1 MLEQIFGRF
10 RGEISSIK
18 AQKRSLIACCVLAFF
33 VAAVLGGALLSLQGC
48 SKKGAKQT
56 RIVIW
61 EQKDPEEQALMQKHI
76 DVFMAQHPWIK
87 VTTVHFETDQL
98 HSQFQTAALAGGGP
112 QIVYGPSD
120 KIGPYSVMKL
130 IKPLESIFGPSF
142 FAAFDEHSVPKLGGH
157 IYAVPDQV
165 GNHLMLL
172 YNKRLVSNAPTDTE
186 EWIAMCRKE
195 TKDFNGDGL
204 PDRYGL
210 VFNFME
216 PFWLVPFLG
225 GYGGWV
231 MDANNNPTLDTE
243 AMVKALKFLA
253 ALRNRWH
260 VIPKESNYELSDT
273 IFKQGHAAFLI
284 NGPWSVRAYIKA
296 GIELGVTSIPK
307 IKETGLYPTPMVS
320 SKGYS
325 ISVNVADKDLA
336 IVKELVTYLTSEEVQ
351 RDMMNTLYILP
362 SRKKLYEEAERSGNE
377 ILKGSLEQ
385 VRHGRPMPV
394 VPEMRAI
401 WDAIRPFYQSVLGG
415 QMTPEE
421 AAKKM
426 QKRAVEKIREMKE

>member
-1 MLEQIFGRF
+1 VKGF
-10 RGEISSIK
+10 RGILTGMKRFLVKGYSTGRVLVFSILVV
-18 AQKRSLIACCVLAFF
+18 SI
-33 VAAVLGGALLSLQGC
+33 VAASFVFVPGC
-48 SKKGAKQT
+48 SKKGAGEKT
-56 RIVIW
+56 IVIW
-61 EQKDPEEQALMQKHI
+61 EQKDPEEQTLLKKHL
-76 DVFMAQHPWIK
+76 DAFMAKHPGVK
-87 VTTVHFETDQL
+87 VSIVHFETDQL

-130 IKPLESIFGPSF
+130 IQPLESLFERSF
-142 FAAFDEHSVPKLGGH
+142 FEQFAPRSIPELEGH

-172 YNKRLVSNAPTDTE
+172 YNKDIVARPPDDSD
-186 EWIAMCRKE
+186 EWIALCRE
-195 TKDFNGDGL
+195 NTKDLNGDGL

-216 PFWLVPFLG
+216 PFWLVPFVG
-225 GYGGWV
+225 GFGGWI
-231 MDANNNPTLDTE
+231 MDENNNPTLNTE

-253 ALRNRWH
+253 DLRNRYK
-260 VIPKESNYELSDT
+260 VIPKECNYELSDT
-273 IFKQGHAAFLI
+273 MFKQGFAAFLI
-284 NGPWSVRAYIKA
+284 NGPWSLRAYIKS
-296 GIELGVTSIPK
+296 GVKLGVASLPK

-325 ISVNVADKDLA
+325 ISVNVKEGELP
-336 IVKELVTYLTSEEVQ
+336 IVKELVEYLTSEEVQ
-351 RDMMNTLYILP
+351 RDIMNTLYILP
-362 SRKKLYEEAERSGNE
+362 ARKKLYEEAEKGDNE
-377 ILKGSLEQ
+377 VLKGSLEQ
-385 VRHGRPMPV
+385 MRHGRPMPV

-426 QKRAVEKIREMKE
+426 QKRAEEKIVEMRG